1 MLIFHVTWY
10 CSNGVDDSS
19 VRKALFDLN
28 RDNYEGIR
36 KTFDTRIWWNDQ
48 AKKDFQSAMD
58 EAQKEREFCANDNV
72 SIRTKHIV
80 T

>member
-1 MLIFHVTWY
+1 M
-10 CSNGVDDSS
+10 
-19 VRKALFDLN
+19 
-28 RDNYEGIR
+28 
-36 KTFDTRIWWNDQ
+36 IWWNDQ

-58 EAQKEREFCANDNV
+58 EAQKEREFCANDDV